1 MTSLAQRPIWSPRS
15 ARAAAPPRPPRRLP
29 RSMIPLAPLTRTQI
43 LTRGI
48 AGLVAALLLGFV
60 LNLTVLS
67 HLQHAVAQQQA
78 GNVFREELAA
88 GTAPVSEG
96 DFDNVLLDSGTPVA
110 LLEITSIGVSEYVVE
125 GTTSTELRIG
135 PGHRRDTTLPGQAGV
150 SVIMGRA
157 AAYGGPFARI
167 QELAPGQTFVV
178 RTGQGKFTY
187 SVIGVRYAGDPAPP
201 SPKAGESRLI
211 LESARGPAYMPT
223 GVVRVDAQM
232 VGEGDD
238 RGARMTTYGTLP
250 LSEKSMATDT
260 STSWAL
266 VFALQLFVAAEI
278 AAVWTY
284 RKLGAQKAWIVF
296 APTLLLAGIL
306 VADQINRFLPN
317 LL

>member
-1 MTSLAQRPIWSPRS
+1 MTSLTQKVWSPRP
-15 ARAAAPPRPPRRLP
+15 ARVAAPPRPPRRLP

-67 HLQHAVAQQQA
+67 HLQHAVDQQQA

-157 AAYGGPFARI
+157 AAYGGPFSRI

-211 LESARGPAYMPT
+211 LGERTRARLHA
-223 GVVRVDAQM
+223 
-232 VGEGDD
+232 D
-238 RGARMTTYGTLP
+238 RRR
-250 LSEKSMATDT
+250 S
-260 STSWAL
+260 
-266 VFALQLFVAAEI
+266 
-278 AAVWTY
+278 
-284 RKLGAQKAWIVF
+284 R
-296 APTLLLAGIL
+296 
-306 VADQINRFLPN
+306 
-317 LL
+317 